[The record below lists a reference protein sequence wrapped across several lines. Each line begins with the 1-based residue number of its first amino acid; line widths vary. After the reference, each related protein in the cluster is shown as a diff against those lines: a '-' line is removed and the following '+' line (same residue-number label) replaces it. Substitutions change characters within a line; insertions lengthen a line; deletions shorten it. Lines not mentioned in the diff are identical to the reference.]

1 MNVEY
6 PHQKIKEMEGGRKK
20 RSKYAGR
27 GRQNTVCFYS
37 KVVPDLLLKRDTEYN
52 ECRADIFLS
61 DCQKRDFG

>member
-1 MNVEY
+1 
-6 PHQKIKEMEGGRKK
+6 MEGGRKK